1 MWRAD
6 NDTNIEFL
14 SFLSFKPNISIG
26 FQNYSNLVTL
36 EKLNDIIITNS
47 YKFLILKTHNLLLK
61 NHKGG
66 EKNFT
71 KGKFFHFFACIK
83 IFLYV
88 YISISDDKI
97 KANKAKTI
105 PECQFTRLVS
115 HQRHMDEKTKEIIR
129 SLLYNQW
136 QQRSSDQQLLPT
148 LTRCIRKRK
157 KKLTL
162 VNQDCLIPTASFLKL
177 DSHSRVSPTHTNISY
192 CFWARDPKSLHVNP
206 GNICPRSE
214 SDQITARKLTST
226 SKSQELCY
234 FVTTSH
240 KKMKFFFPRLSMVV
254 HVLHYVYEFIES
266 WPGSLRVFRLLLTPI
281 TPSC

>member
-47 YKFLILKTHNLLLK
+47 YKFLILKTV
-61 NHKGG
+61 
-66 EKNFT
+66 
-71 KGKFFHFFACIK
+71 HFFACIK

-177 DSHSRVSPTHTNISY
+177 DSHSRVSPTHTHI
-192 CFWARDPKSLHVNP
+192 V
-206 GNICPRSE
+206 
-214 SDQITARKLTST
+214 
-226 SKSQELCY
+226 
-234 FVTTSH
+234 
-240 KKMKFFFPRLSMVV
+240 
-254 HVLHYVYEFIES
+254 
-266 WPGSLRVFRLLLTPI
+266 LLLGSP
-281 TPSC
+281 P

>member
-1 MWRAD
+1 M
-6 NDTNIEFL
+6 T
-14 SFLSFKPNISIG
+14 
-26 FQNYSNLVTL
+26 
-36 EKLNDIIITNS
+36 
-47 YKFLILKTHNLLLK
+47 LLLLI
-61 NHKGG
+61 HT
-66 EKNFT
+66 NFWSWRHIICCWKIT
-71 KGKFFHFFACIK
+71 KEGKKISQRENFFTCIK

-148 LTRCIRKRK
+148 LTRCIRKRE

-177 DSHSRVSPTHTNISY
+177 DSHSRVSPTHTHI
-192 CFWARDPKSLHVNP
+192 V
-206 GNICPRSE
+206 
-214 SDQITARKLTST
+214 
-226 SKSQELCY
+226 
-234 FVTTSH
+234 
-240 KKMKFFFPRLSMVV
+240 
-254 HVLHYVYEFIES
+254 
-266 WPGSLRVFRLLLTPI
+266 LLLGSRP
-281 TPSC
+281 

>member
-66 EKNFT
+66 DKNFT

-177 DSHSRVSPTHTNISY
+177 DSHSRVSPTHTHI
-192 CFWARDPKSLHVNP
+192 V
-206 GNICPRSE
+206 
-214 SDQITARKLTST
+214 
-226 SKSQELCY
+226 
-234 FVTTSH
+234 
-240 KKMKFFFPRLSMVV
+240 
-254 HVLHYVYEFIES
+254 
-266 WPGSLRVFRLLLTPI
+266 LLLGSRP
-281 TPSC
+281 

>member
-177 DSHSRVSPTHTNISY
+177 DSHSRVSPTHTHHIVVGLATLSPST
-192 CFWARDPKSLHVNP
+192 WTLATSVRDPN
-206 GNICPRSE
+206 
-214 SDQITARKLTST
+214 QI
-226 SKSQELCY
+226 KSQQENWRRLQKAKNC
-234 FVTTSH
+234 VTLLRHHTKRWNS
-240 KKMKFFFPRLSMVV
+240 FFP
-254 HVLHYVYEFIES
+254 VYQWLYMYFTTFMNS
-266 WPGSLRVFRLLLTPI
+266 LGSLRVFQLLPTPM
-281 TPSC
+281 TPSH